1 MRSDLPQGKERDER
15 DETRRHPLFASRG
28 IIEETGVESLG
39 LADQLLAAD
48 LRRSAIEDARVR
60 GLLGDGP
67 FRHAFEI
74 ALAIDRERP
83 VVFQAELRAQA
94 LGSSARILRKEEQFR
109 PADDTGEH
117 ARERHPRGHGDLR
130 GLRSRC

>member
-28 IIEETGVESLG
+28 IIEETGVEFLG

-83 VVFQAELRAQA
+83 VVFQAELR
-94 LGSSARILRKEEQFR
+94 LDRRPGARLFSQILRQGGAI
-109 PADDTGEH
+109 PA
-117 ARERHPRGHGDLR
+117 RR
-130 GLRSRC
+130 